1 MLGDNVHPSSL
12 SFNVDDSGRFLPS
25 DTELG
30 HAVNC
35 SGSVAKIE
43 EITQILHHSQHLWP
57 GKKKEFTAGVAK
69 SWEMTFLFNWVMF
82 RFQPFNFLAG
92 LFGNFTF

>member
-1 MLGDNVHPSSL
+1 MKGDNVHPSAL

-30 HAVNC
+30 NAVNC

-57 GKKKEFTAGVAK
+57 KKKGIPGWSCKKLGDDFP
-69 SWEMTFLFNWVMF
+69 
-82 RFQPFNFLAG
+82 FQLGDVQVPAF
-92 LFGNFTF
+92 

>member
-57 GKKKEFTAGVAK
+57 GKKRNSRLELQKVG
-69 SWEMTFLFNWVMF
+69 
-82 RFQPFNFLAG
+82 R
-92 LFGNFTF
+92 